1 MEISD
6 RILQV
11 MDHQHITSYQ
21 VWKDTNISE
30 SVFSHWRKC
39 PTSRIK
45 SETIIKLSKYLHV
58 SCDYLL
64 LGMEDDAHKNYREAV
79 DLAGRYKDLI
89 DAYKKAPKKARDIVR
104 MTLDLPPEK

>member
-1 MEISD
+1 MTVSE
-6 RILQV
+6 RILTLLEKRN
-11 MDHQHITSYQ
+11 ISSYRAS
-21 VWKDTNISE
+21 KDTLISE
-30 SVFSHWRKC
+30 STFSGWKNN
-39 PTSRIK
+39 PTSNIGGD
-45 SETIIKLSKYLHV
+45 IIVKLAEYLHV

-64 LGMEDDAHKNYREAV
+64 LGLEDDAHKNYREAV